1 MKKNAWKIIQACTGL
16 NKIYYYDSH
25 SYEWTGF
32 LKLDQVRMQ
41 VFNEKYNIPERKIVH
56 C

>member
-1 MKKNAWKIIQACTGL
+1 MTATVTNEL
-16 NKIYYYDSH
+16 V
-25 SYEWTGF
+25 F

-41 VFNEKYNIPERKIVH
+41 VFNEKCNIPERKIVH